1 MEYPILELVGTG
13 TIPIFSKHFGDN
25 VKNISGKSFSAI
37 KYSGIFMDEHNIDE
51 VCEEIETLNNNQ
63 QSYDN
68 YVDDCL
74 SIYEAHSSSYKTWT
88 DLQES
93 MG

>member
-1 MEYPILELVGTG
+1 
-13 TIPIFSKHFGDN
+13 
-25 VKNISGKSFSAI
+25 
-37 KYSGIFMDEHNIDE
+37 MDRNNIDE
-51 VCEEIETLNNNQ
+51 VCEEIESLNNNQ
-63 QSYDN
+63 KSYDN

-74 SIYEAHSSSYKTWT
+74 SIYEAHSSSDRTWT

>member
-1 MEYPILELVGTG
+1 MGE
-13 TIPIFSKHFGDN
+13 N
-25 VKNISGKSFSAI
+25 
-37 KYSGIFMDEHNIDE
+37 NIDE
-51 VCEEIETLNNNQ
+51 VCEKIETLNNNQ
-63 QSYDN
+63 KSYDN

-74 SIYEAHSSSYKTWT
+74 SIYEAHSGSDRTWT